1 MWTTHSALF
10 PHRQRHAPRGF
21 ILPRFV
27 NVDRHHPA
35 ATVAMRSTS
44 KNLQECGHSRRLA
57 PMTGLQDK
65 ADPTTNAAASS
76 AAPCQNQ
83 VWQLNRQLP
92 SPSTG

>member
-44 KNLQECGHSRRLA
+44 KNLQESGHSLRPRLTA
-57 PMTGLQDK
+57 AVRKWRGRCPLSFCYVLVFGHMFSRIHSRASK
-65 ADPTTNAAASS
+65 AFNT
-76 AAPCQNQ
+76 
-83 VWQLNRQLP
+83 V
-92 SPSTG
+92 